1 MNEGTF
7 LYDLILI
14 AIVVI
19 SLGAGAASVLMAIG
33 LNRKFSQDYL
43 SDYVY
48 YQILLVVNGVYNILG
63 IEAVKFLIPNL
74 ESSYPQLETAV
85 KFLPYLGLPFLITAW
100 YMFVKICSGLI
111 GKKLSGIFS
120 LIYSSFMLVV
130 FLVAG
135 LGILNTL
142 HRDNPSSLNAVYLF
156 RFTLIILQ
164 VLTMVIAGYFLFIK
178 SKQVKSLLFKKT
190 VLRFGLISILI
201 QVITLG
207 LYLFHERWPVLLP
220 FYLIIYFGNGK
231 IGRAHV

>member
-100 YMFVKICSGLI
+100 YM
-111 GKKLSGIFS
+111 
-120 LIYSSFMLVV
+120 
-130 FLVAG
+130 
-135 LGILNTL
+135 
-142 HRDNPSSLNAVYLF
+142 
-156 RFTLIILQ
+156 
-164 VLTMVIAGYFLFIK
+164 
-178 SKQVKSLLFKKT
+178 
-190 VLRFGLISILI
+190 
-201 QVITLG
+201 
-207 LYLFHERWPVLLP
+207 
-220 FYLIIYFGNGK
+220 
-231 IGRAHV
+231 